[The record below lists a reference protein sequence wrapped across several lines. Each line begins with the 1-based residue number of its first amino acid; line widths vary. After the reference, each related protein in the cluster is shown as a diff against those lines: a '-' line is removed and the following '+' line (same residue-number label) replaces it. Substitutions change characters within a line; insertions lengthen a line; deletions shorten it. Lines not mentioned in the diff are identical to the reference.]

1 MPTRQAHIDQ
11 AEHNY
16 AFWSQIELDTTQF
29 LDWVVVGMFYEAAHW
44 IEAYLAQHNRH
55 SSNHHERGVSL
66 ASFPDLVNS
75 PGLGTDYGVL
85 RTESEAARYWG
96 QKYTSEQI
104 QSDLIPLADNVRRA
118 IQPLLG
124 I

>member
-11 AEHNY
+11 AEHNH
-16 AFWSQIELDTTQF
+16 AFWSQFELDTTQF
-29 LDWVVVGMFYEAAHW
+29 LDWVIVGMFYEAAHW
-44 IEAYLAQHNRH
+44 IEAYLAQNNRH

-66 ASFPDLVNS
+66 SSFPDLAS
-75 PGLGTDYGVL
+75 APGLGADYGVL

-104 QSDLIPLADNVRRA
+104 QNDLIPLSDNVRQT
-118 IQPLLG
+118 IQTLLV

>member
-11 AEHNY
+11 AEHNH
-16 AFWSQIELDTTQF
+16 AFWSQFELDTTQF
-29 LDWVVVGMFYEAAHW
+29 LDWVIVGMFYEAAHW
-44 IEAYLAQHNRH
+44 IEAYLAQNNEH
-55 SSNHHERGVSL
+55 SSNHHERGASL
-66 ASFPDLVNS
+66 ASFSDLATAPS
-75 PGLGTDYGVL
+75 LGVDYGVL

-104 QSDLIPLADNVRRA
+104 QNDLIPLADNVRQT
-118 IQPLLG
+118 IQTLLG